1 MIEGDRMSKTGCQL
15 CPRKCRADRKMGERG
30 FCGESSKIRLAR
42 AALHYWEE
50 PCISGKSGSGAV
62 FFTGCSLRC
71 VFCQN
76 THIARGEIGKEVSQE
91 RLSEIFL
98 ELQDKGAN
106 NINLVTAGHFLPAVI
121 PALKKAKD
129 EGLTIPI
136 VYNTSAYE
144 SVESIRALDGLV
156 DIYLPDFKYVSS
168 DLSIRYSHASD
179 YFETAAASIEEMVRQ
194 TKTPE
199 FYRKY
204 SRDGE
209 SRVWDTRCDEGK
221 RETLNADQYNEVC
234 YQQDMEGTEGDES
247 EILMRRGTI
256 VRHLLLP
263 GCTEDSKRVIK
274 YLLDT
279 YSETIYIS
287 IMNQFTPLEDLE
299 AWPELNRRVT
309 EEEYDSIVDYAIE
322 QGIENA
328 FVQDGDVAEE
338 SFIPAFD
345 YEGV

>member
-1 MIEGDRMSKTGCQL
+1 
-15 CPRKCRADRKMGERG
+15 
-30 FCGESSKIRLAR
+30 
-42 AALHYWEE
+42 
-50 PCISGKSGSGAV
+50 
-62 FFTGCSLRC
+62 
-71 VFCQN
+71 
-76 THIARGEIGKEVSQE
+76 
-91 RLSEIFL
+91 
-98 ELQDKGAN
+98 
-106 NINLVTAGHFLPAVI
+106 
-121 PALKKAKD
+121 
-129 EGLTIPI
+129 
-136 VYNTSAYE
+136 
-144 SVESIRALDGLV
+144 
-156 DIYLPDFKYVSS
+156 
-168 DLSIRYSHASD
+168 
-179 YFETAAASIEEMVRQ
+179 
-194 TKTPE
+194 
-199 FYRKY
+199 
-204 SRDGE
+204 
-209 SRVWDTRCDEGK
+209 
-221 RETLNADQYNEVC
+221 
-234 YQQDMEGTEGDES
+234 MEGTEGDKS

-279 YSETIYIS
+279 YGETIYIS

>member
-1 MIEGDRMSKTGCQL
+1 M
-15 CPRKCRADRKMGERG
+15 
-30 FCGESSKIRLAR
+30 
-42 AALHYWEE
+42 
-50 PCISGKSGSGAV
+50 
-62 FFTGCSLRC
+62 
-71 VFCQN
+71 
-76 THIARGEIGKEVSQE
+76 
-91 RLSEIFL
+91 
-98 ELQDKGAN
+98 
-106 NINLVTAGHFLPAVI
+106 
-121 PALKKAKD
+121 
-129 EGLTIPI
+129 
-136 VYNTSAYE
+136 
-144 SVESIRALDGLV
+144 

-168 DLSIRYSHASD
+168 DLSKEYSHASD

-209 SRVWDTRCDEGK
+209 CRVWDTRCDEGK
-221 RETLNADQYNEVC
+221 RETLNADQYNEIC
-234 YQQDMEGTEGDES
+234 YQQDMEGTEGDKS

-279 YSETIYIS
+279 YGETIYIS
-287 IMNQFTPLEDLE
+287 IMNQFTPLEGLE

-345 YEGV
+345 YEGVE